1 MSWVVRLLSS
11 SLIPPGHM
19 HNANIIACIYNVRT
33 RGFSLI
39 VHLVLCSLIL
49 GVLVK
54 QLATGVYV
62 CVCVGRGAYSTLK
75 VATHMIS
82 GYVPVFLDRLKNP

>member
-1 MSWVVRLLSS
+1 ML
-11 SLIPPGHM
+11 
-19 HNANIIACIYNVRT
+19 RT

-49 GVLVK
+49 GVLVNK
-54 QLATGVYV
+54 VATAV
-62 CVCVGRGAYSTLK
+62 CVCMCVCGGRGIQYIE
-75 VATHMIS
+75 HMIS